1 MCSLSCVN
9 SYVSWSTE
17 IAYFL
22 SFPFPF
28 EISVLDTEFKY
39 LLVSAPA
46 ETNIPRL
53 WRMLDLVPDVVST
66 NWNLHL
72 LLSAPTYI
80 RFMHPL
86 LSAFYSYPYTQATY
100 HIEQEAPHCHHGICS
115 HFIKSDLKKSHLC
128 SIRKVMTHIVT
139 PSR

>member
-1 MCSLSCVN
+1 
-9 SYVSWSTE
+9 VSWSTE
-17 IAYFL
+17 IASFQ

-39 LLVSAPA
+39 MLVSAHT
-46 ETNIPRL
+46 ETNIPRP
-53 WRMLDLVPDVVST
+53 WRMLDLS
-66 NWNLHL
+66 LHL

-100 HIEQEAPHCHHGICS
+100 HIEQEA
-115 HFIKSDLKKSHLC
+115 
-128 SIRKVMTHIVT
+128 SIATMAYVHT
-139 PSR
+139 S